1 MEYKDTKYLNLESTL
16 NAIGKAAFV
25 NFYYEFKD
33 ASMPADELAEKIFRE
48 SPKARSNRQ
57 SFRIPRARHIF
68 EIGKEIEAL
77 EIIVNSPKVEAAAR
91 EKAKVILQNE
101 KQSQLN
107 VDEFEKEQRFISK
120 LNNSV
125 PYLDDNEIEY
135 DNTPK
140 PPKAGIDTKAHKYP
154 RSKTVAQRA
163 LAKAAYLCECDASHD
178 TFKRKNCSKNYT
190 EPHHLI
196 PLCAAKDFPDIDL
209 DREQNVVSLC
219 SNCHNWLH
227 YGDET
232 DVILKP
238 LYEARKELLKAI
250 GAEITYEQLKSYYK

>member
-1 MEYKDTKYLNLESTL
+1 MEYRDTKYLNLVSTL
-16 NAIGKAAFV
+16 NAIGKATFV

-48 SPKARSNRQ
+48 SPNARSNRQ

-68 EIGKEIEAL
+68 EIEKEIEAL
-77 EIIVNSPKVEAAAR
+77 EMIIDSPRVDPAAR
-91 EKAKVILQNE
+91 EKAKVILEDE
-101 KQSQLN
+101 KRSQLN
-107 VDEFEKEQRFISK
+107 VEEFEKEQQFISK

-125 PYLDDNEIEY
+125 PYQEETEVEY

-140 PPKAGIDTKAHKYP
+140 PPKFGVDTTLHKYP
-154 RSKTVAQRA
+154 RSKAVAQRA
-163 LAKAAYLCECDASHD
+163 LAKAVYLCECDASHS

-196 PLCAAKDFPDIDL
+196 PLYAAKDFPDIDL

-227 YGDET
+227 YGDDI
-232 DVILKP
+232 DVILRP
-238 LYEARKELLKAI
+238 LYEKRKTLLKAI
-250 GAEITYEQLKSYYK
+250 GADITYEQLKSYYN

>member
-16 NAIGKAAFV
+16 NAIGKATFV

-33 ASMPADELAEKIFRE
+33 TSMPADELAEKIYRE
-48 SPKARSNRQ
+48 SPKARSNKQ

-68 EIGKEIEAL
+68 EIGKEIEGL
-77 EIIVNSPKVEAAAR
+77 EIVINSPRVDISAR
-91 EKAKVILQNE
+91 EKAITILKAERQT
-101 KQSQLN
+101 QLHN
-107 VDEFEKEQRFISK
+107 KEFEKEQHFISE

-125 PYLDDNEIEY
+125 PYSDENEIEY

-140 PPKAGIDTKAHKYP
+140 APKVGVDTTSHKYP
-154 RSKTVAQRA
+154 RSKAVAQRA
-163 LAKAAYLCECDASHD
+163 LAKAEYLCECDASHS

-238 LYEARKELLKAI
+238 LYEARKELLRAI